1 MHSWVKLWTT
11 RYRKTKHTT
20 SASEELGE
28 KQGVADK
35 GGGLCMLPALN
46 TTKGWANHLSHPSSP
61 TSGHTP
67 ILTPHEEKE

>member
-1 MHSWVKLWTT
+1 MHSWVKLLTT

-28 KQGVADK
+28 RQGVADK